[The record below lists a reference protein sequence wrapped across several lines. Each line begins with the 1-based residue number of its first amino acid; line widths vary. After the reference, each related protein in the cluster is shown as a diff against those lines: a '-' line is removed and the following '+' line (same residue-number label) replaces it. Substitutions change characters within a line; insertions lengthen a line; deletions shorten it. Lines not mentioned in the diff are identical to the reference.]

1 MTIKEEDK
9 YKLLVEQYK
18 IMIGSTEKVI
28 DARQK
33 TNAFFLTIVTSI
45 ISLSLLIGKEFH
57 FSNFSLFLM
66 ALLSAI
72 ALALS
77 IFWHYTV
84 DSYRKL
90 NKGKFE
96 LIFELEKELQTDLYQ
111 REWDILKSKKVAYK
125 ETTLIEKYIV
135 KTFIGITG
143 LSTIIELLLALFYHQ
158 SCG

>member
-1 MTIKEEDK
+1 MKIKDDDK

-18 IMIGSTEKVI
+18 IMISSTEKVI

-57 FSNFSLFLM
+57 FSSFSLFLM
-66 ALLSAI
+66 SILSAI
-72 ALALS
+72 SLALS
-77 IFWHYTV
+77 FFWHYTV

-96 LIFELEKELQTDLYQ
+96 LIFELENELKTDLYQ
-111 REWDILKSKKVAYK
+111 REWKILKSEKVAYK

-135 KTFIGITG
+135 KTFIAIAVV
-143 LSTIIELLLALFYHQ
+143 STIVELLLALFYLK